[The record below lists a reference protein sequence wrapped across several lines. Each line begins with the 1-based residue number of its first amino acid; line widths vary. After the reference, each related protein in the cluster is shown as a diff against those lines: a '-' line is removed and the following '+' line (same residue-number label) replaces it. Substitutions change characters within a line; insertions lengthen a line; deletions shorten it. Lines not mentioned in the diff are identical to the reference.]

1 MKIQDEIKDSIK
13 EALKKLNIDVDFIHL
28 EAPADISFGDYSS
41 NVAMVIAKREGKN
54 VREFAQQIRD
64 LIIPGK
70 YIEKIEVAG
79 PGFLNFF
86 LNKKAFIKIIKSAV
100 QEPENFGKSDLFTG
114 RNILVEHSSPNLFKP
129 FHIGHLVN
137 NSYGEAVVRTLSFL
151 GANVSAV
158 SFPSDISPGIA
169 KAVWALIKQGKKQDF
184 GIKDLGEAYVLGVR
198 AYEDLEIKS
207 EIDKINES
215 LYNKNKNSLEWKI
228 YKKGRELSLRY
239 FLDITDRL
247 GSKFDELLFESE
259 AEKLGKQIVK
269 ENTPAI
275 FEKSDNAIIFRGSEY
290 GLYDNVFVNSQ
301 GFGTYLTKDIGLIKM
316 KFDKFN
322 FDKSIT
328 ITDIEQ
334 KQHFELVK
342 KSAELINKEWAEK
355 SEYLQHGRLSL
366 STGKISSRDGGVP
379 LAEEL
384 IDNVKKEAINRMNEN
399 GYQKDDKIAEQ
410 IALAAFKYAILRV
423 GMGKNIV
430 FDLEA
435 STSFEGDSGPY
446 LQYTYARAKSIL
458 KKYNSDI
465 DTSDIP
471 INNVAKLL
479 VKFGDV
485 VERAGTEF
493 APHKITN
500 YLTQLA
506 GEFNSWY
513 ASEKIMDGSND
524 ERAKIALTYAVSVT
538 LKNGAKLLGF
548 NMPEHM

>member
-458 KKYNSDI
+458 KKYNADI
-465 DTSDIP
+465 DTSDMP

-485 VERAGTEF
+485 VERAGMEF